1 MRSVVSAGKRKLF
14 KNSKTTKRIV
24 LVVFTAIFVLACYSV
39 VSSYFMYCEQS
50 LNRLDA
56 IAKTLS
62 VQIDGNNHK
71 LLTDT
76 YKINGEIKTNKE
88 NALYYSIQRQL
99 KEVQSKNNLKSEIST
114 LIYNDSLKQFFYVV
128 NSSDKPYYLDLYSQN
143 HEAFLKDYQVGGVL
157 PQYKDEYGT
166 WLTAISPIRND
177 EGVVVAIV
185 EVDERYDDFIDVI
198 DEELYSKIAI
208 ALIIFTIV
216 AFVLLRY
223 LRQILLA
230 EETVKKE
237 LANSYEIINQHNED
251 MLNSINYAKKIQI
264 AILPPLEVI
273 QQNIPKSFVFYK
285 PKDIVSGDF
294 YFFKELIPQKKYVI
308 AVCDCTG
315 HGVPGALMSMIG
327 NNFLEQIIDDDC
339 FSPAEILTKLNRSV
353 IYALKQDAMQSESR
367 DGMDVS
373 LCMIDIEKQTLTYAG
388 ANRPLYTVE
397 GDGVFSEIK
406 GDKRPIGGLDNS
418 LFEFKEHTIDLK
430 EHTNYYLF
438 SDGYVDQ
445 FGGEKNK
452 KFSTKRLK
460 ELLGGISKR
469 TMNEQSEA
477 ISQAFIQWK
486 TNNGQTDDVLFIGF
500 QII

>member
-24 LVVFTAIFVLACYSV
+24 LVVFTAILVLACYSV

-56 IAKTLS
+56 IAKTLA
-62 VQIDGNNHK
+62 VQIDGNHHK

-76 YKINGEIKTNKE
+76 YNVNREIKSNKE

-99 KEVQSKNNLKSEIST
+99 KEVQQKNNLKSEIST

-128 NSSDKPYYLDLYSQN
+128 NSSDKPYYLDIYSQN
-143 HEAFLKDYQVGGVL
+143 HEAFLKEYYIGGML
-157 PQYKDEYGT
+157 PQYRDEYGT
-166 WLTAISPIRND
+166 WLTAISPIRD
-177 EGVVVAIV
+177 GTGKVVAIV

-198 DEELYSKIAI
+198 DGELYGKIAI
-208 ALIIFTIV
+208 ALFIFTIV

-230 EETVKKE
+230 EDEVKKE
-237 LANSYEIINQHNED
+237 LATSYKIINQHNED
-251 MLNSINYAKKIQI
+251 MLNSINYAKKIQT
-264 AILPPLEVI
+264 AILPPLELI
-273 QQNIPKSFVFYK
+273 QKNIPQSFIFYN

-294 YFFKELIPQKKYVI
+294 YFFKELIPGKKYVI
-308 AVCDCTG
+308 AACDCTG

-353 IYALKQDAMQSESR
+353 IYTLKQDAMQSESR

-373 LCMIDIEKQTLTYAG
+373 ICMVDIEKQTLTFAG
-388 ANRPLYTVE
+388 ANRPLYIVDA
-397 GDGVFSEIK
+397 DGGFLEIK

-418 LFEFKEHTIDLK
+418 LFEFKEHIIELK
-430 EHTNYYLF
+430 EQANYYLF

-460 ELLGGISKR
+460 GLLGEIYKRPMHEQSDVISK
-469 TMNEQSEA
+469 S
-477 ISQAFIQWK
+477 FIQWK
-486 TNNGQTDDVLFIGF
+486 LNNGQTDDVLFIGF
-500 QII
+500 RVI